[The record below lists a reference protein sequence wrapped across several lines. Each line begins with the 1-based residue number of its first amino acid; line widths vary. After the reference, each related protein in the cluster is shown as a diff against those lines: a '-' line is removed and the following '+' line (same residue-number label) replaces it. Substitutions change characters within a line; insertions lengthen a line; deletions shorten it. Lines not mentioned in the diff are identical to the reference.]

1 MSKSSRKSKKKVGP
15 VSSRKKTKKINYKD
29 DYIPNYKINFG
40 PAFAT
45 LELDL
50 KKKQSVFAE
59 GGVYNRMDDSVEMK
73 TSTRGGI
80 WKGLKRALF
89 TSNTLFLNTF
99 TGLSSIENKLVLASH
114 LPGDILPMRIE
125 PGQSIVTC
133 NHAFLG
139 ASHNIAPPDTRFRGK
154 NMFLGAS
161 MFLTELKVDKKYD
174 NSGIAWIS
182 SYGPYKKISL
192 KKGEIHLVDGG
203 LFLCADGDVRFKV
216 VKPSAKQGYIKST
229 LLSGEGFSMMFEGP
243 CEFYVSGRNLRQF
256 IHFIEKHIPTQT
268 KEIVRESPYRGH
280 HGHHGHHHN
289 FGKNIAALF

>member
-1 MSKSSRKSKKKVGP
+1 MGKKSSKKSSNVT
-15 VSSRKKTKKINYKD
+15 SSKKTKKNNYRG
-29 DYIPNYKINFG
+29 DYIPDYKINFG

-59 GGVYNRMDDSVEMK
+59 GGVYNRMDDSVEMN

-80 WKGLKRALF
+80 WKGLKRAFL
-89 TSNTLFLNTF
+89 TSTTLFLNTF

-125 PGQSIVTC
+125 PGQTIVAC
-133 NHAFLG
+133 NHAFLA
-139 ASHNIAPPDTRFRGK
+139 ASHNLAPPDTRFRGK
-154 NMFLGAS
+154 NVFLGAS

-174 NSGIAWIS
+174 NSGIVWFT
-182 SYGPYKKISL
+182 SYGPYKKITL

-216 VKPSAKQGYIKST
+216 VKPSIKQGFIKST

-243 CEFYVSGRNLRQF
+243 CEFYVSGRNLGQF
-256 IHFIEKHIPTQT
+256 INFIKQHIPTQT
-268 KEIVRESPYRGH
+268 KDVIREGNIDHNRH
-280 HGHHGHHHN
+280 NRHHHN
-289 FGKNIAALF
+289 LNIGREFGKLF

>member
-1 MSKSSRKSKKKVGP
+1 MSKSSKKSKRESAR
-15 VSSRKKTKKINYKD
+15 VSSRKKTKKINYRD
-29 DYIPNYKINFG
+29 DYIPNYKISFG

-89 TSNTLFLNTF
+89 TSTTLFLNTF

-125 PGQSIVTC
+125 PGQSIVAC

-174 NSGIAWIS
+174 NSGIVWFS

-256 IHFIEKHIPTQT
+256 IHFIEKHIPTKT
-268 KEIVRESPYRGH
+268 EVVREKTH
-280 HGHHGHHHN
+280 HGHHHHHN
-289 FGKNIAALF
+289 FGKDIARLF

>member
-1 MSKSSRKSKKKVGP
+1 MSKSSKKSKKKTKTL
-15 VSSRKKTKKINYKD
+15 SRKKSEKINYKD

-50 KKKQSVFAE
+50 KKKESIYAE

-73 TSTRGGI
+73 TNTRGGI
-80 WKGLKRALF
+80 WKGIKRALF
-89 TSNTLFLNTF
+89 TSTTLFLNTF

-114 LPGDILPMRIE
+114 LPGDILPMKIQ
-125 PGQSIVTC
+125 PGQSIVAC

-139 ASHNIAPPDTRFRGK
+139 ASNNIAPPETRFRGK

-161 MFLTELKVDKKYD
+161 MFLTELKVDRKYH
-174 NSGIAWIS
+174 NQGIVWLS
-182 SYGPYKKISL
+182 SYGPYRKITL

-216 VKPSAKQGYIKST
+216 VKPSAKQGYIRST

-256 IHFIEKHIPTQT
+256 IHFIESHIPP
-268 KEIVRESPYRGH
+268 RETRSDDRPI
-280 HGHHGHHHN
+280 N
-289 FGKNIAALF
+289 FGRDIGSLF